1 MKIRSRLSKTCGS
14 VLMVALFV
22 SGLTGIALISYLT
35 LLSTEVKLTGRSQV
49 WNTALPLVEA
59 GIEEAMAHIT
69 SSTNAWNTD
78 GWTGTQ
84 WNVQLQRSLGD
95 GYYVVAVT
103 NQTTPPQ
110 ITPVIV
116 SRGYVHAPVSTGY
129 ISRAVRVILV
139 NVPLSGPG
147 LASKTTIDLNGNKL
161 TVDSFDSGDPNYSD
175 INGMYLAAK
184 QKDGVQVASA
194 AGFAGVVDVGGAD
207 VFGKVATAPGG
218 SVDALKNATI
228 GSLAFHAASKT
239 GIEPGWTS
247 DDADITFSPIVAP
260 ISGAAPTFVGT
271 VMVLSNGVYEVG
283 ALNGAI
289 QVNGDATLIVR
300 TSFTSKGKGITIA
313 PGAKLD
319 IYNYA
324 DKAVFSGSG
333 LNTTSGS
340 RATNL
345 RYYGMPSNTEV
356 DFNGGCSF
364 VGVIYAPDAAMYC
377 NGGGGSVNIVGSTAT
392 YSVKMG
398 GSYNFHFDEALLR
411 EAQTGWVIRDWTEL

>member
-1 MKIRSRLSKTCGS
+1 
-14 VLMVALFV
+14 MVALFV

-95 GYYVVAVT
+95 GYYVVTVT
-103 NQTTPPQ
+103 NQTTPQ

-139 NVPLSGPG
+139 NVPLTGPG
-147 LASKTTIDLNGNKL
+147 LAAKTTIDLNGNKL
-161 TVDSFDSGDPNYSD
+161 TVDSFDSGDTGYSD
-175 INGMYLAAK
+175 ANGMYVSTK
-184 QKDGVQVASA
+184 RKDGVTVASDS
-194 AGFAGVVDVGGAD
+194 GFIGVVDVGGAD
-207 VFGKVATAPGG
+207 IWGKVATAPGG
-218 SVDALKNATI
+218 SVDELKNATI
-228 GSLAFHAASKT
+228 GDLAWHASNSK
-239 GIEPGWTS
+239 GLEPGWTT
-247 DDADITFSPIVAP
+247 DDADIEFTPIVAP
-260 ISGAAPTFVGT
+260 ISGATPPFLGT
-271 VMVLSNGVYEVG
+271 TMVLSNGVYEVG
-283 ALNGAI
+283 ALASSI

-300 TSFTSKGKGITIA
+300 TSFSIKGGKAIVLA
-313 PGAKLD
+313 PGAKLN

-324 DKAVFSGSG
+324 DNADFSGNI
-333 LNTTSGS
+333 NTTSGS

-345 RYYGMPSNTEV
+345 RYYGMPSNKNLN
-356 DFNGGCSF
+356 FNGATAF
-364 VGVIYAPDAAMYC
+364 LGVIYAPDATLNA
-377 NGGGGSVNIVGSTAT
+377 NGGGGSVNISGGSTT

-398 GSYNFHFDEALLR
+398 GAYNFHFDEALLR
-411 EAQTGWVIRDWTEL
+411 EAQTGWVIKHWTEL